1 MQIHRNLLLISLLVI
16 IAGCNGIATK
26 AETDEVPNEKNETS
40 KLNTDLNSNNKSSS
54 VTLPDSTSLQPTT
67 DPNIIL
73 ANIDQFLVSRSIIP
87 ETTLNTEGISGAM
100 VTIQN
105 SLNFSFQKIIVEV
118 SILLADDKEYRTD
131 YYTLYNIEPASTK
144 TIKIPN
150 TSRGVKIVSH
160 VIKVKSNELT
170 NGEWILTGNRFVP
183 K

>member
-1 MQIHRNLLLISLLVI
+1 MQIHRNLLLISFLVI
-16 IAGCNGIATK
+16 ISGCNEIATK

-87 ETTLNTEGISGAM
+87 ETTVNTEGIYGAM
-100 VTIQN
+100 VTIQS

>member
-1 MQIHRNLLLISLLVI
+1 MQIQRNLLAIFLLFF
-16 IAGCNGIATK
+16 IASCNGIATK
-26 AETDEVPNEKNETS
+26 ADDDKKPIENNEPGKMDTAPNS
-40 KLNTDLNSNNKSSS
+40 ANSSSS
-54 VTLPDSTSLQPTT
+54 VNLPNSTSLQPTT
-67 DPNIIL
+67 DPKTIL

-105 SLNFSFQKIIVEV
+105 LLNSSFQKIIVEV
-118 SILLADDKEYRTD
+118 SILLADNKEYRTD

-160 VIKVKSNELT
+160 IIKVKSNELT

>member
-54 VTLPDSTSLQPTT
+54 VNLPNSTSLQPTT
-67 DPNIIL
+67 DPKTIL

-105 SLNFSFQKIIVEV
+105 LLNSSFQKIIVEV
-118 SILLADDKEYRTD
+118 SILLADNKEYRTD

-160 VIKVKSNELT
+160 IIKVKSNELT

>member
-67 DPNIIL
+67 DPKIIL

>member
-87 ETTLNTEGISGAM
+87 ETTVNTEGIYGAM
-100 VTIQN
+100 VTIQS